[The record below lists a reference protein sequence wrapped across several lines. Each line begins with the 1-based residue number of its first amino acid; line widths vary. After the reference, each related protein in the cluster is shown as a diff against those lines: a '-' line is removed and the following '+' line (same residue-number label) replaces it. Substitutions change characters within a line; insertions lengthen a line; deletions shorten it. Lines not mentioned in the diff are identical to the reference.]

1 MEVYIATVFAKLGH
15 EEDVTN
21 FYRDLEPSYA
31 EAKGFHGRQILRAR
45 PGTMLEAVKKVVT
58 PEEIARHPEP
68 PGPPGV
74 HFVIIEQWDSVDD
87 RIAFSRS
94 LDSNRQKALF
104 PHLLPEH
111 THEFYSD
118 VTPD

>member
-1 MEVYIATVFAKLGH
+1 MEIYIATVFAKHGH
-15 EEDVTN
+15 EDEVTR
-21 FYRDLEPSYA
+21 FYQDLEPMYA
-31 EAKGFHGRQILRAR
+31 DVKGFHGRQILRAR
-45 PGTMLEAVKKVVT
+45 PGTMVEAVKKVVT
-58 PEEIARHPEP
+58 AEEMAAHAEP

-74 HFVIIEQWDSVDD
+74 HFVIVERWDSVDD

-94 LDSNRQKALF
+94 LDRDRQKALF

>member
-1 MEVYIATVFAKLGH
+1 MEVYIATVFAKHGH
-15 EEDVTN
+15 EDDVMT
-21 FYRDLEPSYA
+21 FYQDLEPAYA

-58 PEEIARHPEP
+58 EEELARHPEP
-68 PGPPGV
+68 PGPAGV
-74 HFVIIEQWDSVDD
+74 HFVIIEQWDSVED